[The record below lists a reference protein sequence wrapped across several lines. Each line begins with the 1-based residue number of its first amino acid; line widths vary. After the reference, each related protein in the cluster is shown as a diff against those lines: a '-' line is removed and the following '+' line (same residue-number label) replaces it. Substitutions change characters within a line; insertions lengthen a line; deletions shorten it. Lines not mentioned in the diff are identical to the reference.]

1 MAINGN
7 NIFVLLNNVIIAGT
21 KTNEIQSDCEMI
33 EISNPSSG
41 EWKQFMAGRK
51 NWVIQTGFLL
61 QAVTNIRQ
69 LLNIGTS
76 YTIIVKDRNSTSGA
90 SVTGTAILKTC
101 KITATIGNLVQGS
114 FVFQGTGAL
123 S

>member
-7 NIFVLLNNVIIAGT
+7 NIFVLLDGTLIAGT
-21 KTNEIQSDCEMI
+21 KTNEIQTDCEMI

-41 EWKQFMAGRK
+41 EWQQFMAGRK
-51 NWVIQTGFLL
+51 NWTIQTGFLV
-61 QAVTNIRQ
+61 QAVTNLRQ

-76 YTIIVKDRNSTSGA
+76 YTIIMRDRNNTSGA